1 MKRREPLDSP
11 TRSLAVTP
19 LALLLKT
26 TVLANGDAER
36 ILDPATGLSN
46 ELCY

>member
-11 TRSLAVTP
+11 TQSLAVTP

-26 TVLANGDAER
+26 MALAKGDAER
-36 ILDPATGLSN
+36 ILDLETGLSK